1 MLFGSTPPFTVLVFT
16 PLPRHCFKKKLCR
29 QIMVCIFSNKVFIS
43 YRLWTSLVSQTVKN
57 LSAMQ
62 ETQVQPLCQGRFRGE
77 KNGYPLHDSCL
88 ENFINRGELQ
98 SKGLLIHSDEYYV
111 QYVGCFLE
119 IMSLNQT
126 QVCSPAARRGP
137 LMAPGWWCG
146 RGEH

>member
-1 MLFGSTPPFTVLVFT
+1 MDFPGVSDGKESVCNAGDLGLIAGSGRSPGEE
-16 PLPRHCFKKKLCR
+16 
-29 QIMVCIFSNKVFIS
+29 NG
-43 YRLWTSLVSQTVKN
+43 N
-57 LSAMQ
+57 LLQ
-62 ETQVQPLCQGRFRGE
+62 
-77 KNGYPLHDSCL
+77 YSCL

-137 LMAPGWWCG
+137 LTAPGWWCG